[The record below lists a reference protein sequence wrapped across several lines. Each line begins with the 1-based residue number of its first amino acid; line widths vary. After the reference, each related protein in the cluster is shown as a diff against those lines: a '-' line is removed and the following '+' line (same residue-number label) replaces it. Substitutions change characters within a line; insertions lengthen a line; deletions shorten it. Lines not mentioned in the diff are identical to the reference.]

1 MIERTRDVK
10 EVIRREA
17 FLWLANKCS
26 IRHLTIEERIQVR
39 AIISLQCDRHIKES
53 MFLYVYYEILSLSVV
68 LCIGRFYFVYCSC

>member
-26 IRHLTIEERIQVR
+26 IRHLTIEERIQVKR
-39 AIISLQCDRHIKES
+39 IITLEHDQAI
-53 MFLYVYYEILSLSVV
+53 
-68 LCIGRFYFVYCSC
+68 